1 MKKNK
6 NEAFFIARKMLR
18 IMKLTIFII
27 ILGMN
32 QISATVFS
40 QAQKVTLQMENSS
53 FEQVLWEIQKQTDL
67 VFMYGAEDV
76 RSVKNLSVKAKNK
89 EAIEVIKDCLKG
101 SDLDMKVVNDVVVIM
116 KKSEILK
123 PIDIEIRGKVT
134 DKEGRPLTGV
144 NVIIKGTLKG
154 VVTDADGKYSIKA
167 PDNSTLIFSFLG
179 FVKKEIPVAGKTE
192 INVRMIEE
200 LAELKEVTVNAGYY
214 TVKEKE
220 RTGSISK
227 VKAADIEKQP
237 VTNVLSALQANVTGL
252 DITQQ
257 TGVPGGNFQV
267 RVRGQNSIASGNDPL
282 YIIDGVPFS
291 TTSLSPVNNS
301 NFHIFLKGT
310 SPLNSIDP
318 ANIESIEILKDADAT
333 AIYGSR
339 GANGVI
345 LITTKKGKAGKTKVD
360 LNFYS
365 GIGNL
370 TRYMDL
376 LNSEQYLEMRNEA
389 FANAGK
395 TPGSS
400 DYDLNGFWDNTRYTD
415 WQKVLLGNTA
425 YSNDIQLTASG
436 GSDLIQFSVGGG
448 YHRETTVFP
457 GNGSDQRIS
466 THLRLT
472 NISPDQKLRI
482 NAVVN
487 YSMNFS
493 DLISRDLT
501 TDALTLAPVAP
512 AIYNEDGTLNWAP
525 TSSGLGSWT
534 NPLAYL
540 KGGYDAT
547 TNNFIGNIDASY
559 HLLKDL
565 ILTTSV

>member
-1 MKKNK
+1 
-6 NEAFFIARKMLR
+6 
-18 IMKLTIFII
+18 MKLTIFII

-282 YIIDGVPFS
+282 YIIDGVPF
-291 TTSLSPVNNS
+291 
-301 NFHIFLKGT
+301 
-310 SPLNSIDP
+310 
-318 ANIESIEILKDADAT
+318 
-333 AIYGSR
+333 
-339 GANGVI
+339 
-345 LITTKKGKAGKTKVD
+345 
-360 LNFYS
+360 
-365 GIGNL
+365 
-370 TRYMDL
+370 
-376 LNSEQYLEMRNEA
+376 
-389 FANAGK
+389 
-395 TPGSS
+395 
-400 DYDLNGFWDNTRYTD
+400 
-415 WQKVLLGNTA
+415 
-425 YSNDIQLTASG
+425 
-436 GSDLIQFSVGGG
+436 
-448 YHRETTVFP
+448 
-457 GNGSDQRIS
+457 
-466 THLRLT
+466 
-472 NISPDQKLRI
+472 
-482 NAVVN
+482 
-487 YSMNFS
+487 
-493 DLISRDLT
+493 
-501 TDALTLAPVAP
+501 
-512 AIYNEDGTLNWAP
+512 
-525 TSSGLGSWT
+525 
-534 NPLAYL
+534 
-540 KGGYDAT
+540 
-547 TNNFIGNIDASY
+547 
-559 HLLKDL
+559 
-565 ILTTSV
+565 